1 MILWY
6 DEMDRSGIFEDIG
19 MGQTENASIIR
30 PVNEQDAVFL
40 NTLMNC
46 PSVLQ
51 VLNEVSSEL
60 QDWTDAIEAWV
71 SDADEEDFIVQ
82 YENTPIGWLGVNG
95 LLNEDRKAYLKMAV
109 LLPDYQGLGYGM
121 QAIRELMCRLRQRGV
136 KKLALY
142 TDRDNRKAQACY
154 RKCGFKVIESL
165 TETMSNG
172 KTIQRIMM
180 ETCL

>member
-1 MILWY
+1 MTI
-6 DEMDRSGIFEDIG
+6 GICEDIG
-19 MGQTENASIIR
+19 MRQTENENIIR
-30 PVNEQDAVFL
+30 PVNEQDAAFL

-51 VLNEVSSEL
+51 ALNEVSSEL
-60 QDWTDAIEAWV
+60 QEWMDAIKAWA
-71 SDADEEDFIVQ
+71 SDADEEDFIVL

-109 LLPDYQGLGYGM
+109 LLPDYQGLGYGT
-121 QAIRELMCRLRQRGV
+121 QAVQELMGRLRQRGV
-136 KKLALY
+136 EKLALY
-142 TDRDNRKAQACY
+142 TDRSNRKAQACY
-154 RKCGFKVIESL
+154 RKCGFKVTESL